1 MPKLLQINIEVNSGS
16 TGRIAEELGI
26 VAMESGF
33 ESYITYARGFNPSKS
48 TIIKIGNKLSILLH
62 FFKTRF
68 LGEHLNGSFLPTVL
82 LIRKIKKIK
91 PDIIHLHQM
100 HGYYINVPL
109 LFKFLKNSNIPIVWT
124 LHDCW
129 AFTGHCSYFTLVGC
143 DKWKSNCYKCPQFNR
158 YPKSLFFDKSN
169 QEYRSKNKLFNELP
183 NLVLVGVSDWVA
195 RLANESFLKRK
206 RITSVF
212 NGVNT
217 EIFKQI
223 DNRNEV
229 LTKYNINPERKIL
242 IASGTT
248 WIKSKGLDDYKNLAN
263 ILSENYQLVLV
274 GVDKSIASE
283 IPSKIVTIRRTES
296 QKELA
301 ELYSAAE
308 ILLCLSYQESFGMT
322 PVEAMACGTPAI
334 VYNNTALSELI
345 NEKTGRLVPT
355 GDLNKV
361 VEMINEIAT
370 LGKNSFSLNCIQRA
384 KENYDMKVT
393 YKKYLNL
400 YFELLIPSKL

>member
-26 VAMESGF
+26 LAMESGF

-48 TIIKIGNKLSILLH
+48 TIFKIGNKLSILLH
-62 FFKTRF
+62 FLKTRF
-68 LGEHLNGSFLPTVL
+68 LGEHLNGSILPTVL
-82 LIRKIKKIK
+82 LIRKIKKIR

-109 LFKFLKNSNIPIVWT
+109 LFKFLKKSNIPIVWT

-143 DKWKSNCYKCPQFNR
+143 DKWKTSCYQCPQFDR
-158 YPKSLFFDKSN
+158 YPKSYFFDKSN
-169 QEYRSKNKLFNELP
+169 QEYLTKKKLFNDLP
-183 NLVLVGVSDWVA
+183 NLVLVGVSEWVA
-195 RLANESFLKRK
+195 KLAGESFLKNK
-206 RITSVF
+206 KNISVF

-217 EIFKQI
+217 EVFRQMF
-223 DNRNEV
+223 NRNEV
-229 LTKYNINPERKIL
+229 LTKYNINPTIKVL

-248 WIKSKGLDDYKNLAN
+248 WIKSKGLEDYKKLAD
-263 ILSENYQLVLV
+263 ILPEDYQLVLV
-274 GVDKSIASE
+274 GVDKKVATE
-283 IPSKIVTIRRTES
+283 IPSKIITIPRTES
-296 QKELA
+296 QNELA

-334 VYNNTALSELI
+334 VYNNTALSELV
-345 NEKTGRLVPT
+345 NELTGRLVPT
-355 GDLNKV
+355 GNINIVL
-361 VEMINEIAT
+361 EMIREIT
-370 LGKNSFSLNCIQRA
+370 SIGKNSFSLNCRNRVL
-384 KENYDMKVT
+384 EFYDMNLT

-400 YFELLIPSKL
+400 YLELNNTK